1 MKVFASSAGLI
12 VRLDPGEEILSTL
25 TALVLQEK
33 IEGAVISGI
42 GAVKNT
48 VVGYFNLHTREYQQV
63 ELPEDLELVSFMGNL
78 TWTGGE
84 PFIHAHVTLSDSGC
98 SARGGHLFS
107 SEIAVTGEFVIQPTG
122 LRLEREHDPRTGLNL
137 ISNGGS

>member
-1 MKVFASSAGLI
+1 MISTRAAAIWSATGLSGGPDTF
-12 VRLDPGEEILSTL
+12 RSTRIL
-25 TALVLQEK
+25 
-33 IEGAVISGI
+33 
-42 GAVKNT
+42 AVKNT